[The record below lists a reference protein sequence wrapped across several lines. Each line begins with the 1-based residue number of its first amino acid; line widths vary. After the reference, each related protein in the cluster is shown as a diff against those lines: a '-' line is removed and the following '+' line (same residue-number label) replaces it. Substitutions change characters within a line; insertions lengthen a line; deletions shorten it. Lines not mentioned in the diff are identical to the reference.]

1 VVLVPVTPTWNVPAD
16 ANVHEKVELPE
27 PVRLFGETVHAVLLV
42 DRLTRPAKPF
52 RDVTVTVAVPA
63 LPAFTVMVV
72 GAAAML
78 KS

>member
-1 VVLVPVTPTWNVPAD
+1 
-16 ANVHEKVELPE
+16 LPE

-42 DRLTRPAKPF
+42 DRLTRPEKPF
-52 RDVTVTVAVPA
+52 RDVTVTVAIPV